1 MKKFIL
7 SIIFGI
13 GILFSMSSCAVST
26 YAQDEIYYDVDDD
39 ISIVIR
45 YGTPYYFEGSI
56 LYYSYNGWYYY
67 PYYRDR
73 ILYYH
78 RYQRPIP
85 PRAGRPRISPGHPR
99 RPSHTPI
106 PSPRPR

>member
-1 MKKFIL
+1 MIKKLFLAL
-7 SIIFGI
+7 SLAF
-13 GILFSMSSCAVST
+13 LLSSCAVTLDETLPST
-26 YAQDEIYYDVDDD
+26 DV
-39 ISIVIR
+39 VIR
-45 YGTPYYFEGSI
+45 YGTPYYYDNN
-56 LYYSYNGWYYY
+56 LTYYHYNGWYYY

-106 PSPRPR
+106 PSPRSR